1 MTAGASPTSPISA
14 VFMAPVGVLSVMGT
28 AQNDIIVVSR
38 DAAGKLLV
46 NGGAVPIQGP
56 TATVANT
63 SSLIEVFGL
72 DGDDN
77 LALDEANGALPR
89 ALLFG
94 VAGNDT
100 LTGGSGDDQL
110 FGQAGNDGIVW
121 NPGDGSWVIQG
132 QRCPHASKHS
142 SDDASVPT
150 HEPITL
156 AVRECLA
163 AE

>member
-1 MTAGASPTSPISA
+1 
-14 VFMAPVGVLSVMGT
+14 MAPVGVLSVMGT

-38 DAAGKLLV
+38 DAAGKLRV

-63 SSLIEVFGL
+63 SLIELFGL

-121 NPGDGSWVIQG
+121 NPDDGSWVIQG

-142 SDDASVPT
+142 SDDASVPK